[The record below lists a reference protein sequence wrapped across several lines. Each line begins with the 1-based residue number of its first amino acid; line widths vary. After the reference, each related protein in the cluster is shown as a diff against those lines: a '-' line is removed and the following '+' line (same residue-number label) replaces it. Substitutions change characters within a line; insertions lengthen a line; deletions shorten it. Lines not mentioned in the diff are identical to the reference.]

1 MTSAKSMSIFK
12 DWSAY
17 AAAVIARLK
26 VLAPYALIELVLPG
40 GSVMA
45 LLLWLYR
52 RRQSGVGVGELPV
65 RQPRHSAGSK
75 PTTWR
80 SESVQGTEL
89 VPVKIAKIG
98 EIKLTRAAF
107 AHARGAFAGSPAGS
121 KASRMPCICLSGR
134 CSSKTDRHAIGA
146 RRVLAINGFCD
157 GENAARRS
165 IKDPVPIDS

>member
-1 MTSAKSMSIFK
+1 MRVH
-12 DWSAY
+12 
-17 AAAVIARLK
+17 AAAAIARLK
-26 VLAPYALIELVLPG
+26 ALAPYALIELVLPG

-52 RRQSGVGVGELPV
+52 RRKNGVGFGKFSV
-65 RQPRHSAGSK
+65 RPPPHGAGSK

-80 SESVQGTEL
+80 SESVQGAEL

-98 EIKLTRAAF
+98 QIELTRATF
-107 AHARGAFAGSPAGS
+107 AHARRAFTRGAAGS
-121 KASRMPCICLSGR
+121 KAGRMPGKCLLGGR
-134 CSSKTDRHAIGA
+134 GGKTDRHAIGE

-165 IKDPVPIDS
+165 IKNPVPIDSRGRHAKRPQ